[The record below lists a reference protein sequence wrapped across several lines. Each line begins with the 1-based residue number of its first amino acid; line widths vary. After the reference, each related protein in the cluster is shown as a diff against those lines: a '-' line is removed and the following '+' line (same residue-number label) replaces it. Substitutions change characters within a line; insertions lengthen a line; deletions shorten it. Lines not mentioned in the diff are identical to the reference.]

1 MVTIDRLHEPAPPEK
16 ILRARGI
23 TRSFARG
30 LARSR
35 TRVCAIDR
43 IDLDLWSGDVV
54 GVIGREGAG
63 KTALFQCL
71 AGLLRRDAGTVE
83 WFGELFPGGG
93 CLPGLAY
100 VPAMPVY
107 YPFLTVR
114 DVLEYCN
121 ARETV
126 GRAQRHVVDC
136 AMDRLELTAGSAKK
150 VVELTR
156 EEMKRLA
163 IAEALSFDPRVVLV
177 DTSYVDMVAPCSDV
191 VLRALRA
198 HADSGA
204 AVMIA
209 ARDAHSVVSV
219 ASRVVILDEG
229 RLVRSFYADAPLEQV
244 TLGVPLSPGG
254 ARFVAERVH

>member
-1 MVTIDRLHEPAPPEK
+1 MATLNRLHEAPSPER

-35 TRVCAIDR
+35 SRACAVDKV
-43 IDLDLWSGDVV
+43 DLDLWSGDVV

-63 KTALFQCL
+63 KTALLQCL
-71 AGLLRRDAGTVE
+71 AGLLRRDAGTLE

-126 GRAQRHVVDC
+126 GRAQRQAVDS
-136 AMDRLELTAGSAKK
+136 AMERLELTSRSAKK
-150 VVELTR
+150 IVELTR

-177 DTSYVDMVAPCSDV
+177 DTSYVDIVAPCSNV
-191 VLRALRA
+191 GLHALRA
-198 HADSGA
+198 HAESGA

-219 ASRVVILDEG
+219 ASRVLILEEG
-229 RLVRSFYADAPLEQV
+229 KLVRSFYADAPLEQV
-244 TLGVPLSPGG
+244 SLGLPRSPG
-254 ARFVAERVH
+254 ATRFVAERVH